1 MQKKQYGDINNPR
14 VKEAREKR
22 GIDVLGNFG
31 IPKFIPSE
39 RKKTEQLE
47 NSTND
52 PVERF
57 LCIARF

>member
-31 IPKFIPSE
+31 IPKIIPSE
-39 RKKTEQLE
+39 RRRGEQLK
-47 NSTND
+47 NGTND
-52 PVERF
+52 NVERF
-57 LCIARF
+57 TCTA